1 MSYNG
6 INYIHISNS
15 RKKVRDNKS
24 EHTPLND
31 LDNDDNVLT
40 NEKDVLERWRIE
52 FENM

>member
-6 INYIHISNS
+6 INYIHISNR

-31 LDNDDNVLT
+31 LDNDDNVF
-40 NEKDVLERWRIE
+40 DERKGRLGKMA
-52 FENM
+52 N